1 MLLVCIFSFLPRP
14 IPPFVGCVLSLG
26 GSGLGSG
33 FTLPIAISSEEES
46 EPKVLTFLEEK
57 VSPFGEGRR
66 TVKLILILVFLI
78 SLIL

>member
-1 MLLVCIFSFLPRP
+1 MLVTKVSVFLGPQWVESG
-14 IPPFVGCVLSLG
+14 FALGCVLSLG

-57 VSPFGEGRR
+57 VTPLGEYSR
-66 TVKLILILVFLI
+66 TFDLV
-78 SLIL
+78 